1 MPEVRGDDSLKRVAR
16 ADGAARLTY
25 RESGGA
31 RRGKAVA
38 SSEAALLRSR
48 AMGARICP
56 GCGTRVDERRAKT
69 SPYCL
74 RCGAPLGPPAPSDGG
89 RSSTFASKQPGAG
102 GGSALPWILGGI
114 GVVVL
119 LGLGGVVALIAV
131 VSSNADPEPPVATVA
146 TPPKVEAPPTATAI
160 TAGSAPS
167 TGPGVRAPVPTV
179 RTTATSRPPTPP
191 VPTPPPFPTAPPTAT
206 GTGTG
211 TGTGTSSGGVA
222 VLAPF
227 NRSKAQSEVDRVGA
241 TLASC
246 SRNAGPFG
254 AGTIRVDFE
263 PDGRV
268 GTLSRPPF
276 AGTAAGSC
284 ISSRFLAIRI
294 GPFSGSTQSIEKSFI
309 IQQ

>member
-1 MPEVRGDDSLKRVAR
+1 
-16 ADGAARLTY
+16 
-25 RESGGA
+25 
-31 RRGKAVA
+31 
-38 SSEAALLRSR
+38 
-48 AMGARICP
+48 MGARICP
-56 GCGTRVDERRAKT
+56 GCATRVDERRAKT
-69 SPYCL
+69 SPHCL

-89 RSSTFASKQPGAG
+89 RSGTFAGKQPGAG
-102 GGSALPWILGGI
+102 GGSPLPWILGGI

-119 LGLGGVVALIAV
+119 LGVGGVIALIAV
-131 VSSNADPEPPVATVA
+131 VGSSAEPDAPVSTVVSQ
-146 TPPKVEAPPTATAI
+146 PKVEAPPTATVI

-167 TGPGVRAPVPTV
+167 AASPVKAPLPTARPSATARPTV
-179 RTTATSRPPTPP
+179 PTPP
-191 VPTPPPFPTAPPTAT
+191 PTPPPFPTAPPTST

-211 TGTGTSSGGVA
+211 GTV

-227 NRSKAQSEVDRVGA
+227 SRSKAQSEVDRVGA

-246 SRNAGPFG
+246 SRTAGPFG

-276 AGTAAGSC
+276 AGTAVGSC
-284 ISSRFLAIRI
+284 ISARFLAIRI
-294 GPFSGSTQSIEKSFI
+294 GPFNGSTQNIEKSFI

>member
-1 MPEVRGDDSLKRVAR
+1 
-16 ADGAARLTY
+16 
-25 RESGGA
+25 
-31 RRGKAVA
+31 
-38 SSEAALLRSR
+38 
-48 AMGARICP
+48 MGARICP
-56 GCGTRVDERRAKT
+56 GCATRVDERRAKT

-102 GGSALPWILGGI
+102 GGSALPWIFGGI

-131 VSSNADPEPPVATVA
+131 VSSNADPAPPVATGA
-146 TPPKVEAPPTATAI
+146 TQPKLEAPPTATAI
-160 TAGSAPS
+160 AAGSAPS
-167 TGPGVRAPVPTV
+167 TATSVKAPVPTV
-179 RTTATSRPPTPP
+179 RTTVTTRPPTPS
-191 VPTPPPFPTAPPTAT
+191 VPTAPPIPTAPPTAT
-206 GTGTG
+206 GT
-211 TGTGTSSGGVA
+211 SSGGLA
-222 VLAPF
+222 VLASF
-227 NRSKAQSEVDRVGA
+227 NRSKAQGEVDRVGA

-246 SRNAGPFG
+246 SRSAGPFG

-276 AGTAAGSC
+276 AGTAVGSC
-284 ISSRFLAIRI
+284 ISARFLAIRI
-294 GPFSGSTQSIEKSFI
+294 GPFSGSTQNIEKSFI